1 MTGFGS
7 AETADDRDAEN
18 LVVHRR
24 HIDRIDRTIVALIA
38 ERMRLGLALGA
49 IKRAHDQP
57 LRSPV
62 REAEVLARVRE
73 AAAGVLSPTA
83 VERIFS
89 AIIAETTACQER
101 DRERR

>member
-1 MTGFGS
+1 VTRS
-7 AETADDRDAEN
+7 EN
-18 LVVHRR
+18 IDINQDGDTLLLHRR

-57 LRSPV
+57 VRSPG

-73 AAAGVLSPTA
+73 AAAGVLSETA

-101 DRERR
+101 DRDRR